1 MTISKAA
8 GGVIILSHLS
18 LFASSLPSLS
28 VLPPSIRICASL
40 SSGRA
45 VT

>member
-18 LFASSLPSLS
+18 LFASSLSI
-28 VLPPSIRICASL
+28 LPPSIRICASL